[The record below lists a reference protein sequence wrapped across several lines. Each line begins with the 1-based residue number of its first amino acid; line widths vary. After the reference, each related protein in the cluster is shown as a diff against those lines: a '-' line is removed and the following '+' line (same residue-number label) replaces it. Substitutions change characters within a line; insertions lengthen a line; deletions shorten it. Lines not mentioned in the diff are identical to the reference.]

1 MWNYRGRRCDNINKR
16 YISMIKAI
24 KINNFGSLID
34 FTNDQCKFSSGKTV
48 IHGMNGSGKSQI
60 CSIFRQ
66 VEKLRKIQK
75 LAPEKIKDEE
85 KGILNYFRTRI
96 SKEALSD
103 IISIN
108 IDNYS
113 ALFNTDKITQNGNIP
128 DLFVFNDDYVND
140 NIGDY
145 LNIHDREIR
154 IGQQNVE
161 RDKLIIEK
169 QNKEEA
175 LKKVNEEIEK
185 LVKKAKD
192 DSGYSKQERTSKI
205 INKENYLKINN
216 PEEAYPNGKKELDE
230 LSNPPEQLTDH
241 KKYSFPSLSLDKET
255 KDSINKIMLNPY
267 LEPKLTQEF
276 YKSYLKIKKSFY
288 EDGVSL
294 FNETK
299 NICPFCLSSKK
310 EDDSTINELI
320 NYINS
325 DYNEKLKYIQNTKEA
340 FEQKRKTLQIFISNW
355 NGLIPNIKDKLKLLQ
370 ITDDIDNIILDDNIF
385 DKCISLLKTK
395 IENMDKEIK
404 KEELIPFT
412 DYENYLNN
420 INGIYLEHLDKIEK
434 LNNKID
440 NLKSLKQSIGEKI
453 IKNEMFLLWN
463 NKTLRER
470 HEELTKEIDILNK
483 KIEESSNSVS
493 NNSIP
498 GFFNII
504 IRILGLAKY
513 ELNKD
518 SLLFLKLDNNFD
530 ISQEGFRIS
539 AGERKIIAFSY
550 FLAEVLASANS
561 NAELL
566 QKTIIIDD
574 PVDSSDYDKFYS
586 FISVIEK
593 FDDILAKIFDN
604 HEIKLGQIIIFTHS
618 ALLYE
623 RLINTKEID
632 FKQITLENNK
642 STMSKPKRKI
652 GLATFSSYIKKITNY
667 IKNIECKNTKDIGNY
682 IRRVLEIISSVE
694 NIGDNKITNINVSP
708 KLNALV
714 NHLSHE
720 SIERILDPLPAS
732 CEYIEACIEL
742 IEIIETRIPILYNT
756 IVENYLDNNKIE
768 YYRAE
773 YNKKFLGI

>member
-1 MWNYRGRRCDNINKR
+1 
-16 YISMIKAI
+16 MIQTI

-113 ALFNTDKITQNGNIP
+113 ALIDTNKITQNDNIP

-161 RDKLIIEK
+161 RDKLIIGK

-185 LVKKAKD
+185 LVKKARD

-230 LSNPPEQLTDH
+230 LSNPPEQITDH
-241 KKYSFPSLSLDKET
+241 KKYSFPSLLLDEKT
-255 KDSINKIMLNPY
+255 KNSINKIMSNSY

-288 EDGVSL
+288 EEGVTL

-299 NICPFCLSSKK
+299 NICPFCLSPKT
-310 EDDSTINELI
+310 EDDSTIKELI
-320 NYINS
+320 SYIDS
-325 DYNEKLKYIQNTKEA
+325 DYNEKLKYIQNIKEE

-355 NGLIPNIKDKLKLLQ
+355 NGLIPNIKDKSKLLQ
-370 ITDDIDNIILDDNIF
+370 ITDDIDNINLDENIF
-385 DKCISLLKTK
+385 DKCIILLKTK
-395 IENMDKEIK
+395 FENMDKEIK
-404 KEELIPFT
+404 EEEFIPFT

-420 INGIYLEHLDKIEK
+420 INKIYLEHLDKIDK
-434 LNNKID
+434 LNKKID

-483 KIEESSNSVS
+483 KIEESSNSIS
-493 NNSIP
+493 NNRIP
-498 GFFNII
+498 DFFNQI
-504 IRILGLAKY
+504 IRILGITRY
-513 ELNKD
+513 ELNKE
-518 SLLFLKLDNNFD
+518 SILVLKLDKNFD
-530 ISQEGFRIS
+530 ISKEGYRIS
-539 AGERKIIAFSY
+539 AGERKFIAFSY
-550 FLAEVLASANS
+550 FLAEVLASADS
-561 NAELL
+561 NADLL
-566 QKTIIIDD
+566 QKTIFIDD
-574 PVDSSDYDKFYS
+574 PVDSSDYEKFYS
-586 FISVIEK
+586 FISVIEN
-593 FDDILAKIFDN
+593 FNNILIKIFKNDKIN
-604 HEIKLGQIIIFTHS
+604 IGQIFIFTHN

-623 RLINTKEID
+623 RFSKKLNYFILSMDNHKTIITKPRKKVSLI
-632 FKQITLENNK
+632 
-642 STMSKPKRKI
+642 
-652 GLATFSSYIKKITNY
+652 TFSSYIKKITY
-667 IKNIECKNTKDIGNY
+667 HIKKLECPNTKDIGNN
-682 IRRVLEIISSVE
+682 IRRLLEIICSVE
-694 NIGDNKITNINVSP
+694 NIDNNEITIINASS
-708 KLNALV
+708 KLNAIV

-720 SIERILDPLPAS
+720 SIERILDPLPKS
-732 CEYIEACIEL
+732 YEYIEACIEV
-742 IEIIETRIPILYNT
+742 IEEIKKRMPILYKS
-756 IVENYLDNNKIE
+756 IKKRYLDSKAIS
-768 YYRAE
+768 YYRTE
-773 YNKKFLGI
+773 YNKKYLGN